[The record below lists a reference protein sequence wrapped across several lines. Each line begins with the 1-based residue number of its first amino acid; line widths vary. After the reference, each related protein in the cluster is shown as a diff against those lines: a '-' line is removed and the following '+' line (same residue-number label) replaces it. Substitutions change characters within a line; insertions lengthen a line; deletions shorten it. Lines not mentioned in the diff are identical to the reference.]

1 MSPVLAQN
9 KDRQEGRDFVW
20 GVRCGK
26 ASDQKHVK
34 KGTLLGGP
42 KLYDAING
50 ETRQRM
56 MKWRRCVNKSKKFY
70 LGIVIGK
77 AILWDCLS
85 LRLC

>member
-1 MSPVLAQN
+1 MHRT
-9 KDRQEGRDFVW
+9 KTGRKEETLSGELDV
-20 GVRCGK
+20 GK
-26 ASDQKHVK
+26 PQTQKHVK

-42 KLYDAING
+42 KLYDAINR